1 MTVALPQMHN
11 SIVHTYERIFQVT
24 RIGRNLQGIETIHI
38 SDGAHLRVIN
48 TDTDAGKGFTSIIF
62 HHATHRTGAGT
73 GELTGNRHDIPLYIV
88 GAVNTVHHLVEHL
101 SHRTVLSFYRH
112 FREGLCQFCT
122 VDKVQPRL
130 FLHFRKE
137 LLHGHLRHVK
147 CHGLILHRLRCHV
160 ECQHRHQQDNDHSL
174 RCFDSFHSLTFLC

>member
-48 TDTDAGKGFTSIIF
+48 TNTDARKGLTSIIL
-62 HHATHRTGAGT
+62 HHATHRTGTCT
-73 GELTGNRHDIPLYIV
+73 GELTCHSNDVTLYIV
-88 GAVNTVHHLVEHL
+88 GAVDLVHHLVEHL
-101 SHRTVLSFYRH
+101 SHRLVLCLHRNL
-112 FREGLCQFCT
+112 REGLCQFCT